1 MVRPGK
7 LYTIL
12 TKGVKLW
19 RTGQHKV
26 KGFGLL
32 GVVNYGKVNI
42 RGRKRME
49 VKGYFSKLC
58 LCRLISVQTF
68 YLL

>member
-1 MVRPGK
+1 MARPGK

-19 RTGQHKV
+19 RTCQHKV

-42 RGRKRME
+42 RGEKTN
-49 VKGYFSKLC
+49 GS
-58 LCRLISVQTF
+58 
-68 YLL
+68 